1 MKTYVFAAAAAT
13 ALLTIIGCGGNAAS
27 GTTEG
32 GDAKLSG
39 MITVDGSSTV
49 APISE
54 AHAEEFQKANPGV
67 RVTVGTSGTGGGFKK
82 FLNKETDISN
92 ASRQIK
98 DSELEMAANNGVEY
112 VELPIAYDG
121 LTVVVNPA
129 NTWVDKLTIEELHKI
144 FAPDSKITKW
154 SEVRAGWP
162 AVEMKIFSPGADSGT
177 FDYFTEVV
185 NEDAGASRQ
194 DGAVQFSEDDNFLV
208 TGVAGEKNAIGY
220 FGFAYFEE
228 NADKLKAVPIVNP
241 DTGTAVMPSF
251 DAIQDG
257 SYAPLSRPLF
267 IYVRSMVMDRPEVTA
282 FVKHSLSAEGAELV
296 REVGYVALPQD
307 VLDMSWQRYESKKL
321 GTMYAGGAKG
331 SLKELMSK

>member
-1 MKTYVFAAAAAT
+1 MKNVLWAAAAAAT
-13 ALLTIIGCGGNAAS
+13 VLAIVGCGGGATKS

-32 GDAKLSG
+32 GDVKLTG
-39 MITVDGSSTV
+39 MITADGSSTV

-54 AHAEEFQKANPGV
+54 AMAEEFQAANPDV

-82 FLNKETDISN
+82 FLNNETDISN
-92 ASRQIK
+92 ASRPIK
-98 DSELEMAANNGVEY
+98 DSELEMAEKNGVTY

-121 LTVVVNPA
+121 LTVVVNPQ
-129 NTWVDKLTIEELHKI
+129 NTWVDYLTIEELHKI

-162 AVEMKIFSPGADSGT
+162 AEEMNIFSPGADSGT

-194 DGAVQFSEDDNFLV
+194 DGIQFSEDDNVLV
-208 TGVAGEKNAIGY
+208 TGVAGEKGGIGY

-228 NADKLKAVPIVNP
+228 NASKLKAVPIVNP
-241 DTGTAVMPSF
+241 ETGSPVMPSF
-251 DAIQDG
+251 ESIQDG

-267 IYVRSMVMDRPEVTA
+267 IYVRSDVMDRPEITA
-282 FVKHSLSAEGAELV
+282 FVKFSLSAENAGLIK
-296 REVGYVALPQD
+296 EVGYVALPQD
-307 VLDMSWQRYESKKL
+307 VVDMSWQRYESKKL
-321 GTMYAGGAKG
+321 GTMYSEGSSG
-331 SLKELMSK
+331 SLKDLMSK

>member
-1 MKTYVFAAAAAT
+1 MKTYALAAAAVAT
-13 ALLTIIGCGGNAAS
+13 LLTMIGCGGAAKS
-27 GTTEG
+27 GGSEG
-32 GDAKLSG
+32 GDSNLSG
-39 MITVDGSSTV
+39 MVTADGSSTV

-98 DSELEMAANNGVEY
+98 DSELEMAATNNVDY

-121 LTVVVNPA
+121 LTVVVHPD
-129 NTWVDKLTIEELHKI
+129 NTWVDHLTIEELNKI
-144 FAPDSKITKW
+144 FAPNSTLTMW
-154 SEVRAGWP
+154 SQVRAGWP
-162 AVEMKIFSPGADSGT
+162 AEKISIYSPGADSGT

-185 NEDAGASRQ
+185 NDDAGASRQ
-194 DGAVQFSEDDNFLV
+194 DGISFSEDDNVLV
-208 TGVAGEKNAIGY
+208 TGVSGEKNAIGY

-241 DTGTAVMPSF
+241 DTGSPVMPSF

-267 IYVRSMVMDRPEVTA
+267 IYVRSDVMDRPEVTA
-282 FVKHSLSAEGAELV
+282 FVKYSLSAEGAELV
-296 REVGYVALPQD
+296 REVGYVALPED
-307 VLDMSWQRYESKKL
+307 VLGMSWQRYETKKL

-331 SLKELMSK
+331 SLKDLMSK